1 MGWTSAEIP
10 DLHGR
15 TVVVTGA
22 NSGIGLETAAALAGA
37 GATTVLAC
45 RNLEKA
51 VAARELIG
59 SRHPE
64 GVVELLQLDL
74 ADQAQITDASVEL
87 VERFPSVDRLVN
99 NAGVMG
105 LPHALTVDGFEVVF
119 GTNHLGHFAFTGRIL
134 PALLAVPGSRVV
146 TVSSMSYR
154 FGRIRWDDLHGRGR
168 YGKARAYA
176 QSKLANL
183 LFAMELQRRL
193 VRVGSS
199 TMSLAAHPGFA
210 STEIMDEMVAHLPR
224 LERRMRAIG
233 DRVIPPAASAASS
246 SLRAAT
252 SPDAYG
258 GQFYGPGG
266 VAGISGPPVATAPAA
281 RALDEAA
288 QRRLW
293 DLSVELTGVDYP

>member
-1 MGWTSAEIP
+1 MAWTLADIP

-22 NSGIGLETAAALAGA
+22 NSGIGLETAMGLAGA
-37 GATTVLAC
+37 GATVVLAC

-51 VAARELIG
+51 AVARNRILSNHADG
-59 SRHPE
+59 D
-64 GVVELLQLDL
+64 VEVLRLDL
-74 ADQAQITDASVEL
+74 ADQRQIADASEESL
-87 VERFPSVDRLVN
+87 ERFPRVDRLIN
-99 NAGVMG
+99 NAGVLG

-119 GTNHLGHFAFTGRIL
+119 GTNHLGHFAFTGRVL

-146 TVSSMSYR
+146 TVSSLSHR
-154 FGRIRWDDLHGRGR
+154 FGRIRWDDLDGSRR
-168 YGKARAYA
+168 YTKAGAYS

-183 LFAMELQRRL
+183 LFALELQRRL
-193 VRVGSS
+193 VVSGAS
-199 TMSLAAHPGFA
+199 TISLASHPGFA
-210 STEIMDEMVAHLPR
+210 STEIVSDMLGRAPG
-224 LERRMRAIG
+224 LERRIRAAG
-233 DRVIPPAASAASS
+233 DRFISADEAALP

-266 VAGISGPPVATAPAA
+266 VAGITGPPIATSPGG
-281 RALDEAA
+281 RALDEAS

-293 DLSVELTGVDYP
+293 ELSVDLTGVDYL